1 MANIGEFQGLVD
13 FSISWPFSCACT
25 SFSSACNFYD
35 IKGHCSTHTGLSA
48 NHFKGRV
55 VGTFERP
62 TAVVS
67 CLCTIWMVLTEQSK
81 CSCTSHGCDTQVPP
95 VGRDGRS
102 WWPRNLCWWISW
114 ILSHLLNTWGWL
126 WRRKHSLSNFTNW
139 QGSMLSGLQDSKEKR
154 WVCPCQHDLFG
165 V

>member
-13 FSISWPFSCACT
+13 FSICWPFSCACT
-25 SFSSACNFYD
+25 SFSSACYFYD

-95 VGRDGRS
+95 VGSDLEICADEFPGSSATYR
-102 WWPRNLCWWISW
+102 
-114 ILSHLLNTWGWL
+114 ILEVGCGIGN
-126 WRRKHSLSNFTNW
+126 SLSNFTNW